1 MKEIYKMKSV
11 FALDS
16 YSKTCKTKLIH
27 VQFKTLNHSPNRP
40 HSITIATP
48 NKAELILPHSK
59 QH

>member
-1 MKEIYKMKSV
+1 MKSI

-27 VQFKTLNHSPNRP
+27 VQFKTLNHASNRP

-48 NKAELILPHSK
+48 NKGELILPHSK